1 MRSKVLNANTFD
13 KVNQK
18 QKGSDKAMAGVNFEK
33 IKSAQHGK
41 ALIKHCD
48 KEKRLQRQ
56 NHSNQQINKALSGSN
71 MQYNNSTYE
80 STCKRWDDRIAFL
93 DTLEGQNKRKDR
105 VILFGLEIPC
115 PKDLPADKE
124 VGWMNQ
130 VNQILLSR
138 FGKEN
143 VMNLYFH
150 RDEKHIYR
158 DSETGEKRESRNHI
172 HAFVV
177 PEIDGKLNGK
187 EFSSK
192 KNMIDLNNQIQ
203 IMTQQQFGVDFM
215 DGSKKRSNKSVESL
229 KNASKQRET
238 EELQQQA
245 KEAIA
250 EANKAKQE
258 AEQTKQQYETAL
270 SNVQSIRDTTTELAM
285 DCKRLNGYLKAD
297 VDKQQSAKL
306 YEKQIESRESRLEA
320 LNESLLG
327 LPSQNS
333 KDSQISL

>member
-1 MRSKVLNANTFD
+1 MKL
-13 KVNQK
+13 
-18 QKGSDKAMAGVNFEK
+18 KGSDKAMAGVNFEK

-41 ALIKHCD
+41 ALLKHCD
-48 KEKRLQRQ
+48 KEKRLQTE

-115 PKDLPADKE
+115 PADLPADKE
-124 VGWMNQ
+124 VDWMKQ

-138 FGKEN
+138 FGRDN

-187 EFSSK
+187 AFSSK

-203 IMTQQQFGVDFM
+203 LMTQQQFGVDFM

-238 EELQQQA
+238 EELQRQA
-245 KEAIA
+245 KEALKTASSVLTECKKLHENLKFQSKSYTESPISRIQEKKIVELDSKLSIA
-250 EANKAKQE
+250 YDLANQQRNE
-258 AEQTKQQYETAL
+258 DRQYE
-270 SNVQSIRDTTTELAM
+270 
-285 DCKRLNGYLKAD
+285 
-297 VDKQQSAKL
+297 
-306 YEKQIESRESRLEA
+306 
-320 LNESLLG
+320 
-327 LPSQNS
+327 
-333 KDSQISL
+333 

>member
-1 MRSKVLNANTFD
+1 
-13 KVNQK
+13 
-18 QKGSDKAMAGVNFEK
+18 MAGVNFEK

-41 ALIKHCD
+41 ALLKHCD
-48 KEKRLQRQ
+48 KEKRLQTE

-124 VGWMNQ
+124 VDWMNQ

-187 EFSSK
+187 AFSSR

-203 IMTQQQFGVDFM
+203 LMTQQQFGVDFM

-245 KEAIA
+245 KNAIA
-250 EANKAKQE
+250 EADKA
-258 AEQTKQQYETAL
+258 KQQYETAL
-270 SNVQSIRDTTTELAM
+270 SNVQNIQKDAITLVM

-297 VDKQQSAKL
+297 VDKQQASKL

-333 KDSQISL
+333 KDCQNSL

>member
-1 MRSKVLNANTFD
+1 MKL
-13 KVNQK
+13 
-18 QKGSDKAMAGVNFEK
+18 KGSDKAMAGVNFEK

-41 ALIKHCD
+41 ALLKHCD
-48 KEKRLQRQ
+48 KEKRLQTK

-124 VGWMNQ
+124 VDWMKQ
-130 VNQILLSR
+130 VNEILLSR

-187 EFSSK
+187 AFSSK

-203 IMTQQQFGVDFM
+203 LMTQQQFGVDFM

-229 KNASKQRET
+229 KNASKQREVEET
-238 EELQQQA
+238 LKTALETLTTARNIVKDCKMLHGTMQIQSSYYCKELKDENEKKLEELDSKLSLAFDLANQQIN
-245 KEAIA
+245 E
-250 EANKAKQE
+250 EGL
-258 AEQTKQQYETAL
+258 QY
-270 SNVQSIRDTTTELAM
+270 
-285 DCKRLNGYLKAD
+285 G
-297 VDKQQSAKL
+297 
-306 YEKQIESRESRLEA
+306 
-320 LNESLLG
+320 
-327 LPSQNS
+327 
-333 KDSQISL
+333 